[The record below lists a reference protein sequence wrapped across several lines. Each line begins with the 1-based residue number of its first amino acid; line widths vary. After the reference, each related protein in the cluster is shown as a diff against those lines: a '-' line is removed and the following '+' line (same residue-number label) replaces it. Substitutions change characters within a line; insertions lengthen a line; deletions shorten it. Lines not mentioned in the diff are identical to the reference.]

1 MAEDAAGNPAKEKG
15 HGESGGPNDNHSH
28 SGKDEVILDVAT
40 PKGPWKGA
48 FPKTTKVSE
57 VIATIVKDLGLENE
71 PFQLIY
77 KDKPLEPQDRP
88 LVSFG
93 LEGRVKL
100 TLVATGSGV

>member
-1 MAEDAAGNPAKEKG
+1 MDIKELRKDDPHDGGDHG
-15 HGESGGPNDNHSH
+15 HG
-28 SGKDEVILDVAT
+28 GKDEIILDVAT

-57 VIATIVKDLGLENE
+57 VIATIVKDLGLEDE
-71 PFQLIY
+71 SFQLIW
-77 KDKPLEPQDRP
+77 KDKPLEPAERP

>member
-1 MAEDAAGNPAKEKG
+1 MDNNDLRKDDPHDGGGRG
-15 HGESGGPNDNHSH
+15 HGR
-28 SGKDEVILDVAT
+28 KDEIILDVAT

-57 VIATIVKDLGLENE
+57 VIKEIVKDLGLEDE
-71 PFQLIY
+71 SFELRW
-77 KDKPLEPQDRP
+77 KDKVLEPVERP